1 MYSQVIAGTYF
12 TSKDDQT
19 VQVGENTLICIDE
32 QGQIVRIIS
41 DREPEFHSVRQTAA
55 DQNNL
60 LQLAANERL
69 LPGFVDLHIHAP
81 QWAQAGLALDRSLN
95 DWLNTYTFPLEAKFA
110 DDQFALTVYS
120 SLVQTLLANGTTTAL
135 MFGTIY
141 NSSNLILAQQA
152 AKFGLRALIGK
163 VAMDDP
169 TQTPEYYRDESA
181 TEALKATREFI
192 ESMLKLQ
199 QQTRTTLMPVIT
211 PRFIPS
217 CTNELLQGL
226 GELAKQYDLPI
237 QSHCSESDWEDQY
250 VQERFGQRDA
260 EVFDH
265 FGLLTDQAVMAH
277 GTQLT
282 DGDLSLFR
290 QRQAAVAHCPISNV
304 YFGNAV
310 FPTRKALQAGN
321 QIGLGSDISGGFSP
335 SLYRNMQQAV
345 MSSQLLTD
353 GVNNEMDSTKRGVP
367 DSRISMKTAFYL
379 ATKGGAQALNLPVG
393 AIEVGKQA
401 DFQVVKLTP
410 ALTAESI
417 DDEFERLL
425 YQAERNSISW
435 VMVGGEMVYQNQE
448 GHR

>member
-19 VQVGENTLICIDE
+19 VQVGENMLICIDE
-32 QGQIVRIIS
+32 QGKIVRIIAHS
-41 DREPEFHSVRQTAA
+41 EPEFQQIRQAA
-55 DQNNL
+55 AEKHHL
-60 LQLAANERL
+60 LELAGNERL
-69 LPGFVDLHIHAP
+69 LPGFVDVHIHAP

-95 DWLNTYTFPLEAKFA
+95 DWLNTYTFPLESRFA
-110 DDQFALTVYS
+110 DDQFALKVYA

-181 TEALKATREFI
+181 TAALRATQEFI
-192 ESMLKLQ
+192 EAMFNLQ
-199 QQTRTTLMPVIT
+199 QQTKTTLLPVIT

-217 CTNELLQGL
+217 CTNELLHGL
-226 GELAKQYDLPI
+226 GELAKRYDLPI

-250 VQERFGQRDA
+250 VQDRFGKRDA
-260 EVFDH
+260 EVLDQ
-265 FGLLTDQAVMAH
+265 FGLLTEQAVMAH

-282 DGDLSLFR
+282 DEDLSLFR
-290 QRQAAVAHCPISNV
+290 RRQTAVAHCPISNV

-321 QIGLGSDISGGFSP
+321 QVGLGSDISGGFSP

-345 MSSQLLTD
+345 MSSQMLTD
-353 GVNNEMDSTKRGVP
+353 GVNSELATGQRGVP

-401 DFQVVKLTP
+401 DFQVVKLAP
-410 ALTAESI
+410 ALTTEST
-417 DDEFERLL
+417 DDELERLL
-425 YQAERNSISW
+425 YQTESKDISW
-435 VMVGGEMVYQNQE
+435 VMVGGKRVYQNQK
-448 GHR
+448 GHK

>member
-19 VQVGENTLICIDE
+19 VQVGENMLICIDE
-32 QGQIVRIIS
+32 QGKIVRIIAHS
-41 DREPEFHSVRQTAA
+41 EPGFQQVRQAA
-55 DQNNL
+55 AEQHHL
-60 LQLAANERL
+60 LELAGNERL
-69 LPGFVDLHIHAP
+69 LPGFVDVHMHAP

-95 DWLNTYTFPLEAKFA
+95 DWLNTYTFPLESRFA
-110 DDQFALTVYS
+110 DDQFALKVYA

-163 VAMDDP
+163 VAMYNP

-181 TEALKATREFI
+181 TTALQATQEFI
-192 ESMLKLQ
+192 EAMFNLQ
-199 QQTRTTLMPVIT
+199 QQTQTTLLPVIT

-217 CTNELLQGL
+217 CTNELLHGL
-226 GELAKQYDLPI
+226 GELAKRYDLPI

-250 VQERFGQRDA
+250 VQDRFGKRDA
-260 EVFDH
+260 EVLDQ
-265 FGLLTDQAVMAH
+265 FGLLTEQAVMAH

-282 DGDLSLFR
+282 DEDLSLFR
-290 QRQAAVAHCPISNV
+290 QRQTAVAHCPISNV

-321 QIGLGSDISGGFSP
+321 QVGLGSDISGGFSP

-345 MSSQLLTD
+345 MSSQMLTD
-353 GVNNEMDSTKRGVP
+353 GVNSGLATGQRGAP

-393 AIEVGKQA
+393 AIEVGKQD
-401 DFQVVKLTP
+401 DFQVVKLAP
-410 ALTAESI
+410 ALTTEST
-417 DDEFERLL
+417 DDELERLL
-425 YQAERNSISW
+425 YQTESKDISW
-435 VMVGGEMVYQNQE
+435 VMVGGKRVYQNQK
-448 GHR
+448 GHK

>member
-19 VQVGENTLICIDE
+19 VQVGENMLICIDE
-32 QGQIVRIIS
+32 QGKIVRIIAHS
-41 DREPEFHSVRQTAA
+41 EPEFQQVRQAA
-55 DQNNL
+55 AEQHHL
-60 LQLAANERL
+60 LELAGNERL
-69 LPGFVDLHIHAP
+69 LPGFVDVHIHAP

-95 DWLNTYTFPLEAKFA
+95 DWLNTYTFPLESRFA
-110 DDQFALTVYS
+110 DDQFALKVYA

-181 TEALKATREFI
+181 TAALQATQEFI
-192 ESMLKLQ
+192 EAMFNLQ
-199 QQTRTTLMPVIT
+199 QQTQTTLLPVIT

-217 CTNELLQGL
+217 CTNELLHGL
-226 GELAKQYDLPI
+226 GELAKRYDLPI

-250 VQERFGQRDA
+250 VQDRFGKRDA
-260 EVFDH
+260 DVLDQ
-265 FGLLTDQAVMAH
+265 FGLLTEQAVMAH

-282 DGDLSLFR
+282 DEDLSLFR
-290 QRQAAVAHCPISNV
+290 QRQTAVAHCPISNV

-321 QIGLGSDISGGFSP
+321 QVGLGSDISGGFSP

-345 MSSQLLTD
+345 MSSQMLTD
-353 GVNNEMDSTKRGVP
+353 GVNSELATGQRGVP

-401 DFQVVKLTP
+401 DFQVVKLAP
-410 ALTAESI
+410 ALTTEST
-417 DDEFERLL
+417 DDELERLL
-425 YQAERNSISW
+425 YQTESKDISW
-435 VMVGGEMVYQNQE
+435 VMVGGKRVYQNQK
-448 GHR
+448 GHK